1 MDRVPSIAMETVLMK
16 LSRFS
21 LTLVTAVWCLVAA
34 EAATQP
40 PSSAVALLTP
50 MVEKAAESIA
60 MGVAGGKP

>member
-1 MDRVPSIAMETVLMK
+1 MK

-34 EAATQP
+34 EAAAQP